1 MSAIDG
7 IRTDNT
13 LEASAIRR
21 ITLRLIPFL
30 IVCYFISFLDRV
42 NVGFAALQ
50 MNQDLGFTAT
60 MYGWGA
66 GIFFLGYFLFEV
78 PSNIALER
86 VGARRWIARILVSWG
101 VVSAAMALVSGMWS
115 FMALRFLLGCMEAG
129 FFPGIILY
137 LTYWF
142 PREHRAKVVGIFMIA
157 IPISSLLGSPV
168 SGALLGMDGIWG
180 MRGWQW
186 LFVLEAIPAVVL
198 GIGVLVWLPD
208 KPGGAAWLPAAE
220 RDWLLGRLEMERR
233 LLATARKVP
242 LWEVLSQKKVLLLS
256 LVYAG
261 SAGASYGL
269 TLWQPQIIKSFKLTD
284 FQTGLVNGVPFGIA
298 CIAMIWWGRRS
309 DRTGERLWHTA
320 IPFFILAGGLV
331 ACMAVASQLVP
342 TLLMLCVAVTGVYML
357 KGPFWATAT
366 EMLPAATAAA
376 GIAAINS
383 IGNLAGFV
391 GPFLIGYIKDRTGS
405 FDLALIPLVV
415 LAVVSGAVVLSMGR
429 QVPVAQVA
437 E

>member
-1 MSAIDG
+1 MPV
-7 IRTDNT
+7 TMT
-13 LEASAIRR
+13 TVEQSAIRR
-21 ITLRLIPFL
+21 ITMRLVPFL

-50 MNQDLGFTAT
+50 MNTDLGFSAT

-78 PSNIALER
+78 PSNMALER
-86 VGARRWIARILVSWG
+86 VGARKWIARIMVSWG
-101 VVSAAMALVSGMWS
+101 LVSAAMALVSGPWS

-180 MRGWQW
+180 LRGWQW
-186 LFVLEAIPAVVL
+186 LFLLEAIPAVVM
-198 GIGVLVWLPD
+198 GFAVLIWLPD
-208 KPGGAAWLPAAE
+208 KPGSAAWLPAEE
-220 RDWLLGRLEMERR
+220 RDWLLARLETERR

-242 LWEVLSQKKVLLLS
+242 LWEVLSQRKVLLLA

-331 ACMAVASQLVP
+331 ACMAVATYLVP

-391 GPFLIGYIKDRTGS
+391 GPFLIGYIKDATGS
-405 FDLALIPLVV
+405 FDLALVPLVV
-415 LAVVSGAVVLSMGR
+415 LAVVSGLVVLGMGR
-429 QVPVAQVA
+429 QVPVAQAA

>member
-1 MSAIDG
+1 MPA
-7 IRTDNT
+7 TMT
-13 LEASAIRR
+13 TVEQSAIRR
-21 ITLRLIPFL
+21 ITMRLVPFL

-50 MNQDLGFTAT
+50 MNTDLGFSAT

-78 PSNIALER
+78 PSNMALER
-86 VGARRWIARILVSWG
+86 VGARKWIARIMVSWG
-101 VVSAAMALVSGMWS
+101 LVSAAMALVSGPWS

-180 MRGWQW
+180 LRGWQW
-186 LFVLEAIPAVVL
+186 LFLLEAIPAVVM
-198 GIGVLVWLPD
+198 GFAVLIWLPD
-208 KPGGAAWLPAAE
+208 KPGSAAWLPAEE
-220 RDWLLGRLEMERR
+220 RDWLLARLETERR

-242 LWEVLSQKKVLLLS
+242 LWEVLSQRKVLLLA

-331 ACMAVASQLVP
+331 ACMAVATYLVP

-391 GPFLIGYIKDRTGS
+391 GPFLIGYIKDATGS
-405 FDLALIPLVV
+405 FDLALVPLVV
-415 LAVVSGAVVLSMGR
+415 LAVVSGLVVLGMGR
-429 QVPVAQVA
+429 QVPVAQAA

>member
-1 MSAIDG
+1 MPV
-7 IRTDNT
+7 TMT
-13 LEASAIRR
+13 TVEQSAIRR
-21 ITLRLIPFL
+21 ITMRLVPFL

-50 MNQDLGFTAT
+50 MNTDLGFSAT

-78 PSNIALER
+78 PSNMALER
-86 VGARRWIARILVSWG
+86 VGARKWIARIMVSWG
-101 VVSAAMALVSGMWS
+101 LVSAAMALVSGPWS

-180 MRGWQW
+180 LRGWQW
-186 LFVLEAIPAVVL
+186 LFVLEAIPAVVM
-198 GIGVLVWLPD
+198 GFAVLIWLPD
-208 KPGGAAWLPAAE
+208 KPGSAAWLPAEE
-220 RDWLLGRLEMERR
+220 RDWLLARLETERR

-242 LWEVLSQKKVLLLS
+242 LWEVLSQRKVLLLA

-331 ACMAVASQLVP
+331 ACMAVATYLVP

-391 GPFLIGYIKDRTGS
+391 GPFLIGYIKDATGS
-405 FDLALIPLVV
+405 FDLALVPLVV
-415 LAVVSGAVVLSMGR
+415 LAVVSGLVVLGMGR
-429 QVPVAQVA
+429 QVPVAQAA

>member
-1 MSAIDG
+1 MSASVA
-7 IRTDNT
+7 T

-21 ITLRLIPFL
+21 ITMRLVPFL

-50 MNQDLGFTAT
+50 MNKDLGFSAT
-60 MYGWGA
+60 IYGWGA

-78 PSNIALER
+78 PSNMALER
-86 VGARRWIARILVSWG
+86 VGARKWIARIMVSWG
-101 VVSAAMALVSGMWS
+101 LVSAAMALVSGTWS

-180 MRGWQW
+180 LRGWQW

-198 GIGVLVWLPD
+198 GVGVLVWLPD
-208 KPGGAAWLPAAE
+208 KPGSATWLPEAE
-220 RDWLLGRLEMERR
+220 RDWLLGRLELERQM
-233 LLATARKVP
+233 LATARKVP
-242 LWEVLSQKKVLLLS
+242 LWEVLSQRKVLLLA

-269 TLWQPQIIKSFKLTD
+269 TLWQPQIIKTFKLTD

-320 IPFFILAGGLV
+320 IPLFVLAGGLL
-331 ACMAVASQLVP
+331 ACMAVATQLVP

-405 FDLALIPLVV
+405 FDLALVPLVV
-415 LAVVSGAVVLSMGR
+415 LAVVSGIVVLGMGR
-429 QVPVAQVA
+429 QVPVAQAA